1 MKIKGRT
8 SHVRC
13 HLLFSIALDAQN
25 RVANEPEQALVSLI
39 FSYSALEAF
48 INESLSVT
56 EQFSGGRRSDDEKKF
71 YALMQ
76 QLQEKKDSTEQK
88 YHLSKIL
95 FTGSPWQKGDE
106 PFQRFDFLKRLR
118 NELIHKKSETTKT
131 VKDLSTKETSVTVSK
146 NTQRLVRGLKERKL
160 IDESAE
166 YGSWLDA
173 IQNEKFAKWCCDTA
187 IMMSDAFI
195 NMLPSGK
202 YQEIFKEMLEFERN
216 G

>member
-1 MKIKGRT
+1 MKIKGKT

-13 HLLFSIALDAQN
+13 HLLFSIALDAQS

-71 YALMQ
+71 YALML

-88 YHLSKIL
+88 YHMSKIL

-118 NELIHKKSETTKT
+118 NELIHKKSETTET
-131 VKDLSTKETSVTVSK
+131 VKNLSTQETSVTLSK
-146 NTQRLVRGLKERKL
+146 NTRNLIKGLKERQL
-160 IDESAE
+160 IDETTE
-166 YGSWLDA
+166 NGSWLDA

-187 IMMSDAFI
+187 IIMSDAFI
-195 NMLPSGK
+195 DMLPSSK
-202 YQEIFKEMLEFERN
+202 FQEIFKEMLEFQRN

>member
-1 MKIKGRT
+1 MQVKGRT

-25 RVANEPEQALVSLI
+25 RAAKEPEQALVSLI

-48 INESLSVT
+48 INETLSVT

-71 YALMQ
+71 YALML

-118 NELIHKKSETTKT
+118 NELIHKKSETTAT
-131 VKDLSTKETSVTVSK
+131 VRDLSTNEMSVTMSK
-146 NTQRLVRGLKERKL
+146 NNLINGLKKRQL
-160 IDESAE
+160 IDNTDEL
-166 YGSWLDA
+166 GSWLDA

-187 IMMSDAFI
+187 IIMSDAFI
-195 NMLPSGK
+195 EMLPRGK
-202 YQEIFKEMLEFERN
+202 YQEIFKEMLEFQRN